1 MKRALNSFFAFC
13 VLLVAPIMVSA
24 QGGPHELYIPQPA
37 AGEYL
42 NDLIMSDSLPNGQR
56 VDPLRVYV
64 LQRGAIYIVR
74 TNIRNQ
80 GWVLRIKAAN
90 ATGPKPAIF
99 LQRNTVSGAIPGRMV
114 DVASDLWLQNLVIA
128 GWYEADPLVI
138 GDINGSLVEELTTA
152 GAAIVIDSCVLT
164 SSSGQCI
171 RTTAASRIVRVTNTI
186 FANMGYLGTSNLG
199 AGKGI
204 DVRNVSCDSLIM
216 VNNTFVN
223 YQDRVIR
230 HFASTANIQFLKFEH
245 NTLANGMSYHG
256 LLSLGRIGH
265 RAIINNN
272 LLVDAFALGNDTDA
286 VRQAEFTD
294 SGEPDQF
301 GFPRMTWVMSNPN
314 DSTVWTVQKNYFSIS
329 PAQQSFWDSASILPI
344 VANPPLTP
352 GAGLTHH
359 ISSRIGADSLNAFQ
373 RLDVTLAN
381 IPRLMTAMMKW
392 YRRPTSSGGAGKTK
406 ATTNFSAGFDYDRRI
421 FAYYRDTLDCSY
433 PTSSP
438 LYTAALGGYPVG
450 DLNWFPSRKH
460 DWEIDPISAVEP
472 IGDIPTT
479 FALAQNFPNPFNP
492 ATKITFTLEKA
503 GLTTLTVYNIL
514 GQKVATVLAKDMT
527 AGTHEVTFDASSFS
541 SGMYFYKLDSGA
553 RSDVK
558 KMMLLK

>member
-1 MKRALNSFFAFC
+1 
-13 VLLVAPIMVSA
+13 
-24 QGGPHELYIPQPA
+24 
-37 AGEYL
+37 
-42 NDLIMSDSLPNGQR
+42 
-56 VDPLRVYV
+56 
-64 LQRGAIYIVR
+64 
-74 TNIRNQ
+74 
-80 GWVLRIKAAN
+80 
-90 ATGPKPAIF
+90 
-99 LQRNTVSGAIPGRMV
+99 
-114 DVASDLWLQNLVIA
+114 
-128 GWYEADPLVI
+128 
-138 GDINGSLVEELTTA
+138 
-152 GAAIVIDSCVLT
+152 
-164 SSSGQCI
+164 
-171 RTTAASRIVRVTNTI
+171 
-186 FANMGYLGTSNLG
+186 MGYLGTSNLG

-527 AGTHEVTFDASSFS
+527 AGTHEVTFDASSLS
-541 SGMYFYKLDSGA
+541 SGMYFYKLESGA